1 MAMTIYHDTR
11 EDLTTIALLGGIGP
25 GETVYRVEAMR
36 DEICLLFNARG
47 QLIGID
53 LKNMDLLHP
62 DLARDVVQMRP
73 VREGD
78 LE

>member
-1 MAMTIYHDTR
+1 MAMTIYHDTTD
-11 EDLTTIALLGGIGP
+11 DLTTIALLGGIGP
-25 GETVYRVEAMR
+25 GETVYRVDAVR
-36 DEICLLFNARG
+36 DEIRLLFNVRG

-73 VREGD
+73 IQEGD